1 MYIAQS
7 ATDSKVVIE
16 VNRVTNHS
24 AMLSWTFPVIHSIHG
39 LQFKVV
45 KSDCANSVPYLSV
58 HMQLNCNGQQT
69 FLMNGRTVHKK
80 YQTRS
85 YISDALSKYT
95 QEQLVEDLVPNVNY
109 TCQLAAYNAASE
121 KAFLMATVHFTTL
134 VGSKW
139 NPSAVLQCKFVGFNG
154 NWSLV
159 TFYKEKVASRI
170 T

>member
-1 MYIAQS
+1 
-7 ATDSKVVIE
+7 
-16 VNRVTNHS
+16 
-24 AMLSWTFPVIHSIHG
+24 
-39 LQFKVV
+39 
-45 KSDCANSVPYLSV
+45 
-58 HMQLNCNGQQT
+58 MQLNCNGQQS

-80 YQTRS
+80 YQTRP

-121 KAFLMATVHFTTL
+121 KAFLMATIHFTTL

-139 NPSAVLQCKFVGFNG
+139 NPSAVLQCKLVGFNG

-159 TFYKEKVASRI
+159 TFYKEKLSHGGFTNNLTCVGHEFNFAFLHISILSFGRFGFLYYCCDWGGTNNTCI
-170 T
+170 ELLSIHCIS